1 MKFKRLLT
9 LMLSVLII
17 CTSLCSCG
25 AKDYAPCR
33 DVLGALIESEVGLP
47 AGKIYDM
54 SAAEGDGEFLSDSL
68 LCSLLG
74 NGTMP
79 PVSSSWIDG
88 ALFLSLGSHPCEF
101 AVFLCDSSDATQDTA
116 RLFCSRLD
124 SVKTLKGDG
133 KYASMLDSAR
143 VCIIRNYV
151 VLIISSD
158 GDTAESV
165 ARKIID

>member
-1 MKFKRLLT
+1 MKNQFGIFLVIFALLF
-9 LMLSVLII
+9 S
-17 CTSLCSCG
+17 TSCS
-25 AKDYAPCR
+25 AKEYVPCR
-33 DVLGALIESEVGLP
+33 QVLGALVDSEVGLP

-54 SAAEGDGEFLSDSL
+54 RASGQDGEFLSDSL

-74 NGTMP
+74 NGAMP
-79 PVSSSWIDG
+79 AVRDSWIDG
-88 ALFLSLGSHPCEF
+88 ALFLSLGAHPCEF
-101 AVFLCDSSDATQDTA
+101 AVFLCDSRDAAQDTA

-133 KYASMLDSAR
+133 KYASMLDSAC

-158 GDTAESV
+158 SDTARSV